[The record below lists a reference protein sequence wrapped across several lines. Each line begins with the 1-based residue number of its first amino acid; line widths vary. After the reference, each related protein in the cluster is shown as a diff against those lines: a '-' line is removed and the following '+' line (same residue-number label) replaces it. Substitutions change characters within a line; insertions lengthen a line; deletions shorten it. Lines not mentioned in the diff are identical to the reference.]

1 MSVATSKTL
10 LSASTSTGAGSVV
23 ARAPAIKTFH
33 LTGTTTAGAGAATVY
48 VQVSNDN
55 ANWITAA
62 TLSLTLGTTAT
73 SDGCVIDAPWTFIR
87 GNVNAISGTGASVSL
102 HMGYVE

>member
-10 LSASTSTGAGSVV
+10 LNGSTATGAGTTV

-55 ANWITAA
+55 SNWITAA
-62 TLSLTLGTTAT
+62 TLTLTLATTAS
-73 SDGCVIDAPWTFIR
+73 SDGCVLDAPWTFIR

-102 HMGYVE
+102 YMGYVE